1 MFFVRNMPSSNPVLG
16 TIERFLLGVVRYSG
30 LPSGGPPR
38 SQLTKSQ
45 LQGRAREELLMCVV
59 SWLLVDSRQLPLP
72 DSDMTSVLTHS
83 DLENIPAN
91 RE

>member
-45 LQGRAREELLMCVV
+45 LRVVREK
-59 SWLLVDSRQLPLP
+59 
-72 DSDMTSVLTHS
+72 
-83 DLENIPAN
+83 NY
-91 RE
+91 